1 MSELSNINQK
11 LVNIDAEALGTMA
24 ILRKTQPHSAEL
36 AILEGW
42 QCIGNK
48 DFEGAQKVLEA
59 ADKASPDQPMVKAL
73 LAMALISQGDG
84 QWEFKLQEA
93 KTLAVTEEART
104 VIRSLEAFIENCPP
118 GSDGAQLATMAT
130 LLQ

>member
-1 MSELSNINQK
+1 MSDVSNINQK

-24 ILRKTQPHSAEL
+24 ILRKTQPQSPEL
-36 AILEGW
+36 AILQGW

-59 ADKASPDQPMVKAL
+59 ADKAAPDQPMVKAL

-84 QWEFKLQEA
+84 QWELKLQEA

-118 GSDGAQLATMAT
+118 GSNGAQLATMAT

>member
-1 MSELSNINQK
+1 MSAQLQIEDN
-11 LVNIDAEALGTMA
+11 LVTIDEETQATLAL
-24 ILRKTQPHSAEL
+24 LRASRPQSPEL

-59 ADKASPDQPMVKAL
+59 ADTANPEQPMLKAL
-73 LAMALISQGDG
+73 LALALISQGDG

-93 KTLAVTEEART
+93 KSLATTDEAKT
-104 VIRSLEAFIENCPP
+104 VVRSLEAFIDNCPP
-118 GSDGAQLATMAT
+118 GSSGAQLATMAS
-130 LLQ
+130 LLH